1 MPDACEGYIGQTSI
15 AEEITCSTAIVLVRI
30 VRFDEPIWNS
40 PDGRDWTA
48 EFDAAPDEVIVPP
61 VAVTPVVV
69 HVEKAYT
76 ASGPR
81 DAPGDP
87 PRIADG
93 SNLNVYFTA
102 AVGFEPRDRRLF
114 FLRWTGM
121 WLSDGTTTSL
131 LLGEVSQS
139 SWVVTDDGTAFP
151 WDSPQRYSL
160 VSAARLGD
168 VSLAGTTCQPTLTL
182 EGFEAV
188 VRQELER
195 PGPDFAT
202 FDRWPPEP
210 VQREVAEH
218 SDLPDELYD
227 PDWCPPL

>member
-1 MPDACEGYIGQTSI
+1 MPARATSGQTSI
-15 AEEITCSTAIVLVRI
+15 GEEIRCSTAIDLVRI

-48 EFDAAPDEVIVPP
+48 EFDAAPDEAIVPP

-81 DAPGDP
+81 DAPGVP
-87 PRIADG
+87 PPIADG

-102 AVGFEPRDRRLF
+102 AVGFAPRDRRVFL
-114 FLRWTGM
+114 LRWTRM

-131 LLGEVSQS
+131 LLGEVCQS

-202 FDRWPPEP
+202 FDRWPPAP
-210 VQREVAEH
+210 IQREVAEH
-218 SDLPDELYD
+218 SDLPDQLYD